1 MASQIYSQKA
11 TDPVKLMNS
20 LEESIE
26 QWREEIEILNVIA
39 SHVVQWVGKKLNVR
53 LEKKLSVELEPKGY
67 RVSLQK
73 RSYSDWN
80 DLQLYK
86 KRTTPG
92 GGYESIMTVDVGPRN
107 EDFSV
112 LDRHGRK
119 RVYELIDAREG
130 WIDKARKQLPILADQ
145 CERWNRGL
153 ELLQQVHEES
163 SRMAFTFYLE

>member
-1 MASQIYSQKA
+1 MARQIYSQNPV
-11 TDPVKLMNS
+11 DPAKLMNS

-53 LEKKLSVELEPKGY
+53 LEKKLNVDLEPKDY
-67 RVSLQK
+67 KVSLQK

-92 GGYESIMTVDVGPRN
+92 GGYESVMTVDVGPRN
-107 EDFSV
+107 EGFSI
-112 LDRHGRK
+112 LDRQGCK
-119 RVYELIDAREG
+119 RVYELIDVREVC
-130 WIDKARKQLPILADQ
+130 IDKARKQLPLLADQ

-153 ELLQQVHEES
+153 ELLQGVHEET
-163 SRMAFTFYLE
+163 SRMGFTFYLE